1 MNLKEALKSCKIKK
15 ITAIELSVVMIV
27 LICVGIYYSP
37 RLWHKQDVM
46 MAAKIKVDNA
56 VFASKI
62 LEEFAQNKN
71 IKSSEVAQ
79 KITDELNKVEVN
91 PYNKKEV
98 AYTFEKNCKGC
109 NSVEFDDELSMVILT
124 SYNKKGELLARTVIK
139 PPSFVT
145 YNKADD
151 ENK

>member
-1 MNLKEALKSCKIKK
+1 MNILETLKSCKIKK
-15 ITAIELSVVMIV
+15 ITAIELSVVMIAIV
-27 LICVGIYYSP
+27 AVAIYYSP
-37 RLWHKQDVM
+37 RLWHKQEVM
-46 MAAKIKVDNA
+46 MAAKIKADNA
-56 VFASKI
+56 VFTSKV

-79 KITDELNKVEVN
+79 KITDELNKIETN
-91 PYNKKEV
+91 PYSKNEL

-109 NSVEFDDELSMVILT
+109 NSVEYDDELSMVILT

-145 YNKADD
+145 YNKTDD
-151 ENK
+151 DK